1 MYNILFRCNQLYI
14 IIQLSYIMED
24 NLNQTITFLGSS
36 NSELSRTNNFLLSTE
51 SLISELNDSSHRLIL
66 DGQLNMERV
75 LVSTMSQCANKC
87 ITSFKIEKITK
98 SEETCLQSCHYKY
111 LNTISSGLG
120 IMNAY
125 LKERSNI

>member
-1 MYNILFRCNQLYI
+1 MD
-14 IIQLSYIMED
+14 D

-36 NSELSRTNNFLLSTE
+36 NNDLSKTNNFLASTE
-51 SLISELNDSSHRLIL
+51 NLINELNSASHRLIL

-87 ITSFKIEKITK
+87 INSFKIEKITK

-111 LNTISSGLG
+111 LQTISNGLG

-125 LKERSNI
+125 LKERSTI